1 MGASAL
7 GRTIASSSRRY
18 EVLAGESLGR
28 ETPVHSIFWAQS
40 IGGKSD
46 VLVSREHAPEM
57 FGSSSRSGPTSKG
70 SSPARATAQPS
81 WCRGF
86 PDVSVTQKGS
96 LGVSMP
102 EPRSRFRR
110 WLKEQASAPTK
121 PLRHAGFAPGARW
134 PMGSNFSP
142 RTVILL
148 FGDLGCSSASLEVA
162 RDSLGV
168 SGTACGLLPP
178 LAQSES
184 ALLTGCKYNSMRWI
198 TRLTRR

>member
-1 MGASAL
+1 VRGAKIPAA
-7 GRTIASSSRRY
+7 GFDRTPWNGLATSSRRY

-134 PMGSNFSP
+134 PMGPNLVHV
-142 RTVILL
+142 RL
-148 FGDLGCSSASLEVA
+148 FYYLGIWDAVPPLSRLRGTLSASLGRLA
-162 RDSLGV
+162 GCCPRSL
-168 SGTACGLLPP
+168 SPNLL
-178 LAQSES
+178 S
-184 ALLTGCKYNSMRWI
+184 
-198 TRLTRR
+198 